1 MRSTSNQ
8 SIIIA
13 AIITMIV
20 SLSLW
25 LGGLSGWL
33 AYLASINI
41 VCFGFYGEDKW
52 RAIKQKSRTP
62 EGTLHLMALTGGVLG
77 ARLGQKVFR
86 HKTLKGSFQRVFW
99 FIVFLQA
106 MVVLAW
112 YYLKYQWPYHQKNRD
127 LNLSECHGFGKPFA
141 LFIY

>member
-25 LGGLSGWL
+25 LGGLPGWL

-52 RAIKQKSRTP
+52 RAIKQESRAP
-62 EGTLHLMALTGGVLG
+62 EGMLHLMALAGGVLG

-86 HKTLKGSFQRVFW
+86 HKTLKGSFQRAFW
-99 FIVFLQA
+99 FIVFLQSMA
-106 MVVLAW
+106 VLA
-112 YYLKYQWPYHQKNRD
+112 
-127 LNLSECHGFGKPFA
+127 
-141 LFIY
+141 

>member
-1 MRSTSNQ
+1 MNPVISLWGILRMRSTSNQ

-13 AIITMIV
+13 ATITMIV

-33 AYLASINI
+33 AYLVSINI

-52 RAIKQKSRTP
+52 CAIKQKPRTP
-62 EGTLHLMALTGGVLG
+62 EGTLHIMALTGGVLG
-77 ARLGQKVFR
+77 AKLGQKVFR
-86 HKTLKGSFQRVFW
+86 HKTLKGSFQRIFW

-106 MVVLAW
+106 MVVIAY
-112 YYLKYQWPYHQKNRD
+112 YYLTYR
-127 LNLSECHGFGKPFA
+127 
-141 LFIY
+141 